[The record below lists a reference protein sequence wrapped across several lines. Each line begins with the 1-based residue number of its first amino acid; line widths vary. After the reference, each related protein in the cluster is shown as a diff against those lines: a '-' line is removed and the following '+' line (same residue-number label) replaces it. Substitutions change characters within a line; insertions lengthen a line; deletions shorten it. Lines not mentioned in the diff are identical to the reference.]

1 LIERKG
7 AHDKEC
13 YVQEYT
19 LDTDCKVLKAA
30 QNLEDFIDK
39 KLIKNKKPYNVLKK
53 SIPRAKNN
61 LDKMVY
67 NQRYFS
73 FLYDLV
79 GKEAYVGSW
88 CLEK

>member
-1 LIERKG
+1 MIRS
-7 AHDKEC
+7 
-13 YVQEYT
+13 
-19 LDTDCKVLKAA
+19 VLKAA